1 MVKNR
6 VLKYLSVFLFL
17 LSTFFSVEGLKAE
30 TKGTDIFSKDQI
42 DIIKKMAIEAMLENP
57 EVLIEVSKILKERDE
72 IKKSKNISRLLEE
85 YRSELFDVS
94 DTGILGNPNG
104 DITIVE
110 FFDYNCSYCKV
121 AAQNIRSLIR
131 DDGNI
136 KFIPREWPILNS
148 ISVFAAKAAIASIKQ
163 DKYKDFHWKLMDAKR
178 LNEDKIISL
187 ADELDIDLIKLED
200 DMNGEFV
207 KGHIEKSTLL
217 AKKIGFSGT
226 PLFIIEDQFIPG
238 YVPIEEMKAII
249 SKIRKNK

>member
-6 VLKYLSVFLFL
+6 GFKLSSVFVL
-17 LSTFFSVEGLKAE
+17 LVSIFYSVEALKAE
-30 TKGTDIFSKDQI
+30 IKPSDIFSKDEI
-42 DIIKKMAIEAMLENP
+42 NIIKKMAIEAMLENP

-72 IKKSKNISRLLEE
+72 INKSKNISRLLEE

-94 DTGILGNPNG
+94 DTALLGNPKG

-121 AAQNIRSLIR
+121 AAQNIRKLIK

-136 KFIPREWPILNS
+136 RFIPREWPILNS
-148 ISVFAAKAAIASIKQ
+148 ISVFAAKAALASIKQ
-163 DKYKDFHWKLMDAKR
+163 NKYKQFHWKLMEEKR
-178 LNEDKIISL
+178 LNEDKVIRL
-187 ADELDIDLIKLED
+187 ADELDIDLIKLEE
-200 DMNGEFV
+200 DMSDLSVSN
-207 KGHIEKSTLL
+207 HLEKSSLL

-226 PLFIIEDQFIPG
+226 PLFIIEDEFIPG
-238 YVPIEEMKAII
+238 YVPIEEMKVII